1 LLTGQVRSVPTGTG
15 RNGFWWNKS
24 KLLTFAAAEFI
35 FKKMQKK
42 PTLARLEIGERA
54 RISALDAEAIPSKF
68 LEMGLLPG
76 NVVEVRQ
83 KAPFNGPISLHV
95 HGANALVAIRRS
107 EAEHIL
113 VEQ

>member
-1 LLTGQVRSVPTGTG
+1 LPIFALDAKHARMERSL
-15 RNGFWWNKS
+15 N
-24 KLLTFAAAEFI
+24 LAA
-35 FKKMQKK
+35 
-42 PTLARLEIGERA
+42 LDIGEKA
-54 RISALDAEAIPSKF
+54 RISALDSEAIPPKF

-83 KAPFNGPISLHV
+83 KAPFSGPISLHV
-95 HGANALVAIRRS
+95 HGSNALVAIRRS